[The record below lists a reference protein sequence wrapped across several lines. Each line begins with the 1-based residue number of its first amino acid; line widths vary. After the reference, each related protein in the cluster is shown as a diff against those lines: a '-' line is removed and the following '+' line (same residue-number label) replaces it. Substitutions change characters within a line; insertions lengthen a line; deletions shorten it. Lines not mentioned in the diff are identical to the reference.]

1 MNLSVFWPTF
11 NVVLSVILSL
21 GLLALGTFLLVLIVA
36 AALSMMAEDKRR
48 AEWRKR
54 K

>member
-11 NVVLSVILSL
+11 DVVLSVILWSL
-21 GLLALGTFLLVLIVA
+21 GLLALGTFLRVLVA

>member
-11 NVVLSVILSL
+11 DVVLSVILSL
-21 GLLALGTFLLVLIVA
+21 GLMALGVFLLVLIVA
-36 AALSMMAEDKRR
+36 SALSMMAEDKRR

>member
-11 NVVLSVILSL
+11 DVVLSVILYL
-21 GLLALGTFLLVLIVA
+21 GLLELGGFLLVLIVA

>member
-11 NVVLSVILSL
+11 DVVLSVILSL